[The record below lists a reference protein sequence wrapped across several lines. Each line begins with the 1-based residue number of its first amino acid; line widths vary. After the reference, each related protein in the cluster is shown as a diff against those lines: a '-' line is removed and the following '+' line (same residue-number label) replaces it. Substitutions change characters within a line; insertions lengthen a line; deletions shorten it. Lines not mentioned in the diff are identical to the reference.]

1 MFTEVIIALVAV
13 ALVQAFVVKPFGV
26 PSQSMEQT
34 LHIGDR
40 ILVNR
45 LDDDITRGDV
55 VVFGHGNT
63 WQEKELPP
71 ASNVVTRALRAFGDL
86 TGIGPSSTAYTVKR
100 VIGLPGQKV
109 ACCSTDGKVTVDGQ
123 PLDEPYI
130 YEDLPFT
137 PGTLDC
143 SSSPR
148 SPRCFPEI
156 TVPRENL
163 IVLGDHRSRVG
174 RLGHRVPRRHRGAG
188 VCPVRAEGTRRR
200 ARRAPVLAAGRHRP
214 PPALTGRRP
223 KQPGCAV
230 RHAEAPAQHRLAPAR
245 PGVGQ
250 RGDQHRG
257 PHPGLVIRPWRRRR
271 GCVGR
276 QRW

>member
-34 LHIGDR
+34 LQIGDR

-71 ASNVVTRALRAFGDL
+71 ASNVVTRAMRAFGDL

-163 IVLGDHRSRVG
+163 IVLGDHRSESADSVIG
-174 RLGHRVPRRHRGAG
+174 CRGATEG
-188 VCPVRAEGTRRR
+188 PECARFVPKERVVGPVVLRFWPLGDIGT
-200 ARRAPVLAAGRHRP
+200 L
-214 PPALTGRRP
+214 
-223 KQPGCAV
+223 
-230 RHAEAPAQHRLAPAR
+230 
-245 PGVGQ
+245 
-250 RGDQHRG
+250 
-257 PHPGLVIRPWRRRR
+257 PH
-271 GCVGR
+271 
-276 QRW
+276 

>member
-13 ALVQAFVVKPFGV
+13 ALVQAFLVKPFGV

-45 LDDDITRGDV
+45 LDHDVAHGDV

-63 WQEKELPP
+63 WQQEKLPP
-71 ASNVVTRALRAFGDL
+71 ADNVVTRAFRAFGDL

-100 VIGLPGQKV
+100 VIGLPGQTV
-109 ACCSTDGKVTVDGQ
+109 ACCSTGGKVTVDGR
-123 PLDEPYI
+123 PLDETYI

-148 SPRCFPEI
+148 STRCFPAI
-156 TVPRENL
+156 RVPRENL
-163 IVLGDHRSRVG
+163 LVLGDHRSESADSVIG
-174 RLGHRVPRRHRGAG
+174 CRGATEG
-188 VCPVRAEGTRRR
+188 PECARFVPEERVVGPV
-200 ARRAPVLAAGRHRP
+200 VLRFWPLSDFGGIAH
-214 PPALTGRRP
+214 
-223 KQPGCAV
+223 
-230 RHAEAPAQHRLAPAR
+230 
-245 PGVGQ
+245 
-250 RGDQHRG
+250 
-257 PHPGLVIRPWRRRR
+257 
-271 GCVGR
+271 
-276 QRW
+276 

>member
-71 ASNVVTRALRAFGDL
+71 ASNVVTRAFRAFGDL

-137 PGTLDC
+137 AGTLDC

-163 IVLGDHRSRVG
+163 IVLGDHRSESADSVIG
-174 RLGHRVPRRHRGAG
+174 CRGATDG
-188 VCPVRAEGTRRR
+188 PECARFVPKERVVGPV
-200 ARRAPVLAAGRHRP
+200 VLRFWP
-214 PPALTGRRP
+214 L
-223 KQPGCAV
+223 
-230 RHAEAPAQHRLAPAR
+230 
-245 PGVGQ
+245 
-250 RGDQHRG
+250 GDIG
-257 PHPGLVIRPWRRRR
+257 PLPH
-271 GCVGR
+271 
-276 QRW
+276 